1 MKLFVSSYIHIPVIM
16 KWLIFVVLEVS
27 CSLRAVER
35 HLAISKIRGVIVD
48 TSMYMSTTIGGPLLA
63 LLEETQENHND
74 QYIKK
79 AKGSKT
85 M

>member
-48 TSMYMSTTIGGPLLA
+48 TGM
-63 LLEETQENHND
+63 
-74 QYIKK
+74 
-79 AKGSKT
+79 
-85 M
+85 